1 MITFTEPRPFV
12 SNPSYAQD
20 RSNTLAKLDL
30 QSIDKPIVDIVAGFA
45 ELPSCF
51 PLQSCFGHFVC
62 DPEQDKHTLA
72 PIPEGCKGPVRYR
85 IAYIALCIEESSSG
99 RMLRDE
105 LAEIQKIDPTRI
117 QFGSADWVWERYLNS
132 YVLQVEPLRYRN
144 RDEAILDVKET
155 KHVQTARDVFFK
167 EMRNIVRVNP
177 VKITE

>member
-1 MITFTEPRPFV
+1 MTFTEARPFV

-30 QSIDKPIVDIVAGFA
+30 QSIDRPILDIVADFA
-45 ELPSCF
+45 ELACCF

-72 PIPEGCKGPVRYR
+72 PVPESCKGPVRYR

-105 LAEIQKIDPTRI
+105 LAEIQKIDPACI
-117 QFGSADWVWERYLNS
+117 QFGSADWFWERYLNS
-132 YVLQVEPLRYRN
+132 YVLQVEPSRYRN
-144 RDEAILDVKET
+144 RDEAILDVYEAR
-155 KHVQTARDVFFK
+155 HVQTVRDIFFK
-167 EMRNIVRVNP
+167 EMRNVVRVKP
-177 VKITE
+177 VKIPE